1 MNKKIVVIP
10 KDKAVFWLDTN
21 GRWKNTSGRIHNPKI
36 NCHFHASI
44 KSDEDGYYLFH
55 EHDDYVEKVYFPYE
69 DTALFVNDVLLK
81 SEPILICNTGMQVPL
96 LPENLFIQN
105 DFLYLQHEG
114 HRIKF
119 TENALVRLSRILTF
133 QNDTAYIVLNKQNYK
148 ISSF

>member
-1 MNKKIVVIP
+1 
-10 KDKAVFWLDTN
+10 
-21 GRWKNTSGRIHNPKI
+21 
-36 NCHFHASI
+36 
-44 KSDEDGYYLFH
+44 
-55 EHDDYVEKVYFPYE
+55 
-69 DTALFVNDVLLK
+69 
-81 SEPILICNTGMQVPL
+81 MQVPL